1 MNEQESRGF
10 RKALGPGGEEIVLG
24 AGPTETI
31 DSTQSEESDK
41 DRPLRAQHLQGRQ
54 RKARCTRGR
63 LRSGQTAPETGRRA
77 AKGISDF

>member
-41 DRPLRAQHLQGRQ
+41 D
-54 RKARCTRGR
+54 
-63 LRSGQTAPETGRRA
+63 
-77 AKGISDF
+77 